1 MASELPATAIGA
13 FVRACVR
20 ACVRARAREQFND
33 VRSCSCISADR
44 NGIVT
49 RVGRFESVC
58 LSVGASTTAPRYKRM
73 PIAAPVIIVR

>member
-13 FVRACVR
+13 F
-20 ACVRARAREQFND
+20 VRARAREQFND

-49 RVGRFESVC
+49 RVGLRQSVRRSIGGRVDDRAM
-58 LSVGASTTAPRYKRM
+58 LYKGRN
-73 PIAAPVIIVR
+73 AELAVILR